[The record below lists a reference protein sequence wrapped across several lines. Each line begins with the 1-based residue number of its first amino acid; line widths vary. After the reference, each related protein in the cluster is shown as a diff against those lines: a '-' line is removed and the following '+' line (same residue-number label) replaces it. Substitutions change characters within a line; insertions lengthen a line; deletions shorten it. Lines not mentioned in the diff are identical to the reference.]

1 MRTVKGAV
9 MPKVSVVIPCYNHGR
24 YLDEAID
31 SVLAQTFDDFEIV
44 VVDDGSTDAFTIDL
58 LKGYHREKTRVLR
71 TVNMG
76 LAAARNNGIAAAG
89 GQYILPLDAD
99 DRIEPT
105 YLEQAVAVLDGDPQV
120 AIVYCRARLFG
131 AVESEWLL
139 PEYTLERMLLDN
151 VIFCSAVFRR
161 SDWTAIG
168 GYDPGMVYGW
178 EDYDFWLGI
187 IERGGQVVRI
197 PEILFCYRVASD
209 SMVRSR
215 EKWQKVEMFRR
226 IFRRHQQL
234 FADNIGVWLE
244 NLVDVRDRYYS
255 SRLYVDCGA
264 GISDET
270 SVVRKIDAGTRVITF
285 DLSTYSGIVA
295 LRFDPVDTWAVLE
308 FGAITLEY
316 DRQQPRRLTEIA
328 SNALYCREGMLFF
341 DTSDPQCFFPTL
353 SPPDYRGLKRV
364 TVELRFA
371 ALAEAALQR
380 LVALQKEQLQR
391 IGKVGG
397 TKKMRHVGDHLLRSF
412 FGTRR

>member
-1 MRTVKGAV
+1 

-44 VVDDGSTDAFTIDL
+44 VVDDGSTEAFTIDL
-58 LKGYHREKTRVLR
+58 LRGYHRKKTRVLH

-76 LAAARNNGIAAAG
+76 LAAARNTAIAAAL

-105 YLEQAVAVLDGDPQV
+105 YLERAVAVLDRDPQV

-139 PEYTLERMLLDN
+139 PDYTLERMLLDN

-161 SDWTAIG
+161 GDWTAIG

-187 IERGGQVVRI
+187 IERGGQVVRL

-209 SMVRSR
+209 SMVRSK
-215 EKWQKVEMFRR
+215 EKWQKVEMFVR

-234 FADNIGVWLE
+234 FADNIGVWLD
-244 NLVDVRDRYYS
+244 NLLDVRDRYHS

-270 SVVRKIDAGTRVITF
+270 SVVRKIDAGTRVIVF
-285 DLSTYSGIVA
+285 DLGAYTDIVA
-295 LRFDPVDTWAVLE
+295 LRLDPVDTWAVLE

-316 DRQQPRRLTEIA
+316 DQQQPRRLTEVS
-328 SNALYCREGMLFF
+328 SNALYRKDDMLYF

-353 SPPDYRGLKRV
+353 SPQDYRGLRRV
-364 TVELRFA
+364 TVELRFEA
-371 ALAEAALQR
+371 MAEDALQR
-380 LVALQKEQLQR
+380 LVAFQKEQLQENSS
-391 IGKVGG
+391 VGV
-397 TKKMRHVGDHLLRSF
+397 TKMRRNVGDHLLRSF
-412 FGTRR
+412 FGTGR

>member
-1 MRTVKGAV
+1 
-9 MPKVSVVIPCYNHGR
+9 MPRVSVIIPCYNHGR
-24 YLDEAID
+24 YLNEAID
-31 SVLAQTFDDFEIV
+31 SVEAQTFDDFEIV
-44 VVDDGSTDAFTIDL
+44 IVDDGSTDAFTIDL
-58 LKGYHREKTRVLR
+58 LKGYHREKTRVLQ
-71 TVNMG
+71 TANMG
-76 LAAARNNGIAAAG
+76 LAAARNNGIAAAV

-105 YLEQAVAVLDGDPQV
+105 YLQQAVAVLDRDPQV

-215 EKWQKVEMFRR
+215 EKWQKVEMFSR

-264 GISDET
+264 GVSDET

-285 DLSTYSGIVA
+285 DLGTYSNIVA

-308 FGAITLEY
+308 FGALTLEF

-328 SNALYCREGMLFF
+328 SNALYRRDDLLFF

-353 SPPDYRGLKRV
+353 SPPDYQGLKRV
-364 TVELRFA
+364 TVELRFT
-371 ALAEAALQR
+371 ALAEVALQQ

-391 IGKVGG
+391 IGKLGG
-397 TKKMRHVGDHLLRSF
+397 AKKMRHVGGHLLRSF

>member
-1 MRTVKGAV
+1 
-9 MPKVSVVIPCYNHGR
+9 MPRVSVVIPCYNHGR

-44 VVDDGSTDAFTIDL
+44 VVDDGSTDAFTRDL
-58 LKGYHREKTRVLR
+58 LKGYRREKTRVLR

-76 LAAARNNGIAAAG
+76 LAAARNNGIAAAVG
-89 GQYILPLDAD
+89 EYILPLDAD

-105 YLEQAVAVLDGDPQV
+105 YLQQAISVLDGDPRV

-139 PEYTLERMLLDN
+139 PEYSLERMLLDN
-151 VIFCSAVFRR
+151 IIFCSALFRR

-187 IERGGQVVRI
+187 IERGGQVVRL

-209 SMVRSR
+209 SMVRSK
-215 EKWQKVEMFRR
+215 EKWQKVEMFIR
-226 IFRRHQQL
+226 IFRRHQPL

-244 NLVDVRDRYYS
+244 NLLDVRDRYFS

-270 SVVRKIDAGTRVITF
+270 SVVRKVDGGTRVVVF
-285 DLSTYSGIVA
+285 DLGTFSDIVA

-308 FGAITLEY
+308 FGAITLDY
-316 DRQQPRRLTEIA
+316 DQQQPRRLTEIS
-328 SNALYCREGMLFF
+328 SNALYRQEGLLFF

-353 SPPDYRGLKRV
+353 SPQDYRGLKRL
-364 TVELRFA
+364 TVELRFE

-380 LVALQKEQLQR
+380 LVAFQKEQLQR
-391 IGKVGG
+391 KSTTGA
-397 TKKMRHVGDHLLRSF
+397 TTKMRHVGDHLLRSF
-412 FGTRR
+412 FGTSR

>member
-1 MRTVKGAV
+1 

-76 LAAARNNGIAAAG
+76 LAAARNNGISAAVG
-89 GQYILPLDAD
+89 EYILPLDAD

-105 YLEQAVAVLDGDPQV
+105 YLEQAVAVLDGDHQV

-255 SRLYVDCGA
+255 SRLYVDCGG

-285 DLSTYSGIVA
+285 DLSTYSGVVA

-308 FGAITLEY
+308 FGAITLES

-328 SNALYCREGMLFF
+328 SNALYRKEGLLFF

-364 TVELRFA
+364 TVELRFE

-391 IGKVGG
+391 IGTVGG

>member
-1 MRTVKGAV
+1 
-9 MPKVSVVIPCYNHGR
+9 MPRVSVVIPCYNHGR

-31 SVLAQTFDDFEIV
+31 SVLAQTFGDFEIV
-44 VVDDGSTDAFTIDL
+44 VVDDGSTDAFTVDL
-58 LKGYHREKTRVLR
+58 LRGYRREKTRVLR

-76 LAAARNNGIAAAG
+76 LAAARNTAISAAVG
-89 GQYILPLDAD
+89 EYILPLDAD

-105 YLEQAVAVLDGDPQV
+105 YLEQAVAVLDRDPQV

-131 AVESEWLL
+131 VVDSEWLL
-139 PEYTLERMLLDN
+139 PEYSLERMLLDN

-161 SDWTAIG
+161 SDWMVVG

-187 IERGGQVVRI
+187 IERGGQVVRL
-197 PEILFCYRVASD
+197 PDILFCYRVASD
-209 SMVRSR
+209 SMVRSK
-215 EKWQKVEMFRR
+215 EKWQKVEMFGR

-255 SRLYVDCGA
+255 SRLYVDCGV

-270 SVVRKIDAGTRVITF
+270 SIVRKINGGTRVIVF
-285 DLSTYSGIVA
+285 DLGTYSDIVA
-295 LRFDPVDTWAVLE
+295 LRLDPIDTWAVVE
-308 FGAITLEY
+308 FGAIVLDYEH
-316 DRQQPRRLTEIA
+316 QQLRRLTDIS
-328 SNALYCREGMLFF
+328 SNALYCKEGLLYF

-353 SPPDYRGLKRV
+353 SQQDYRGLKRV
-364 TVELRFA
+364 TVELRFE

-380 LVALQKEQLQR
+380 LVAFQKEQLQLNSTSSA
-391 IGKVGG
+391 
-397 TKKMRHVGDHLLRSF
+397 TKKMRHVGNHLRRSF
-412 FGTRR
+412 FGPKC

>member
-1 MRTVKGAV
+1 
-9 MPKVSVVIPCYNHGR
+9 MPRVSVVIPCYNHGR

-76 LAAARNNGIAAAG
+76 LAAARNNGIAAAVG
-89 GQYILPLDAD
+89 EYILPLDAD
-99 DRIEPT
+99 DRIAPT
-105 YLEQAVAVLDGDPQV
+105 YVEQAVAVLDRDPQV
-120 AIVYCRARLFG
+120 AIVYCRAQLFG

-139 PEYTLERMLLDN
+139 PDYTLERMLLDN

-187 IERGGQVVRI
+187 IERGGQVVRL

-209 SMVRSR
+209 SMVRSK
-215 EKWQKVEMFRR
+215 EKWQKVEMFSR

-244 NLVDVRDRYYS
+244 NLLDVHDRYFS

-270 SVVRKIDAGTRVITF
+270 SVVRKIDGGTRVVVF
-285 DLSTYSGIVA
+285 DLGAHSDIVA
-295 LRFDPVDTWAVLE
+295 LRLDPVDTWAVLE
-308 FGAITLEY
+308 FGAITLDY
-316 DRQQPRRLTEIA
+316 DQRQPRRLTEIS
-328 SNALYCREGMLFF
+328 SNALYRKEGLLFF

-353 SPPDYRGLKRV
+353 SPQDYRGLKRV
-364 TVELRFA
+364 TVELRFE

-380 LVALQKEQLQR
+380 LVAFQKEQLQENSTA
-391 IGKVGG
+391 GA
-397 TKKMRHVGDHLLRSF
+397 TKKMRQVGDHLLRSF
-412 FGTRR
+412 FGATR